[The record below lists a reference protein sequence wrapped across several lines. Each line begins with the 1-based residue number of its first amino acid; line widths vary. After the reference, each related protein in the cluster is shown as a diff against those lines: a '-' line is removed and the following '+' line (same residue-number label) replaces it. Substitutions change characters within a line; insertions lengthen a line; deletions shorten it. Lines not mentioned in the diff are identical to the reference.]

1 MIYIGIDIGTSNCC
15 VYAMRAGQKPEIV
28 CSSVSGAPL
37 TPSVVSIGAEQ
48 ITIGEIAQQQ
58 QNTHPTFYEFKRVI
72 GRVYA
77 QKELWADAKHWPF
90 RLGRPTHPESEAPV
104 YHAFHKGELQSYSA
118 LQLTTMLVQQLWT
131 DVKAIFGTENVGS
144 TVITVPA
151 HFDHVQ
157 RQATVDAT
165 TFIPNVILCNEP
177 TAAAVAY
184 VQTHP
189 GILKNDETLLV
200 FDLGAGTLDITVLR
214 YDSIEYHVLE
224 SKGLCDLGGINFT
237 QGILQRYVQ
246 HIKISNAQD
255 IRQDKALLALARES
269 CERAK
274 RTLSVCEETSIVL
287 PSLEPMKLSRSTFE
301 QFIAPDLKR
310 CTELLQTAYKIDHVL
325 LVGGSSRV
333 PAVQKLIETLL
344 PSSVVHRDINMDQCV
359 ALGACYMAGS
369 TQMSVTERLYH
380 SIGIKTAN
388 KKMHVLLP
396 RNETLPCEALQ
407 NIYPQSAKQTSVEIC
422 LYQGE
427 EPLATDNVLL
437 GRLRLNDISPTQP
450 KLHLKVCIDA
460 NGVISIHVCDP
471 DGKEAKTTI
480 KYNGLQDGKP

>member
-1 MIYIGIDIGTSNCC
+1 MIYVGIDIGTSNCC

-58 QNTHPTFYEFKRVI
+58 QNTQPTFYEFKRVI

-90 RLGRPTHPESEAPV
+90 KLGRPAHPESEAPI
-104 YHAFHKGELQSYSA
+104 YHAFHQGELQAYSA
-118 LQLTTMLVQQLWT
+118 LQLTTLLVKQLWA
-131 DVKAIFGTENVGS
+131 DVQFGNEPIGS

-157 RQATVDAT
+157 RQATLDAT
-165 TFIPNVILCNEP
+165 NFIPNVILCNEP
-177 TAAAVAY
+177 TAAAIAY
-184 VQTHP
+184 MHLHP
-189 GILKNDETLLV
+189 GMLQPGETLLV
-200 FDLGAGTLDITVLR
+200 FDLGAGTLDLTVLE
-214 YDSIEYHVLE
+214 YNTEYHVLE

-237 QGILQRYVQ
+237 QSILQRYVQ
-246 HIKISNAQD
+246 HVKTANATD
-255 IRQDKALLALARES
+255 IRQDKALLALAREA

-287 PSLEPMKLSRSTFE
+287 PALEPMKLSRSTFE
-301 QFIAPDLKR
+301 QIIAPDLKR
-310 CTELLQTAYKIDHVL
+310 CAALLQTSHTINHVL

-344 PSSVVHRDINMDQCV
+344 PTSIVHKDINMDQCV

-369 TQMSVTERLYH
+369 MMNITERLYH

-396 RNETLPCEALQ
+396 RNQTLPCEAVQ
-407 NIYPQSAKQTSVEIC
+407 DIYPQSAKQTSVEIC
-422 LYQGE
+422 LFQGE
-427 EPLATDNVLL
+427 EPVATDNVLL

-460 NGVISIHVCDP
+460 HGVITVQVCDP
-471 DGKEAKTTI
+471 DGKKANTTI
-480 KYNGLQDGKP
+480 KYNGLQAGTP